1 MPIRSACFT
10 RIARTSFARA
20 DDGALLWCVAW
31 AWTHLPHVTIPV
43 HPTNFVRTVLV
54 VCQHSPSS
62 EKANY
67 NSHHSLFGLK
77 SSEPNF
83 IASPSLFFHRRRRR
97 RRRRR
102 LSVRRPS
109 LLRCSLFVVSC
120 DVDAVDTV
128 HKLYIHNHHNQPNVY
143 AFTDSIYFCTNR
155 LYILCTHV
163 HAWRASTGAADGG
176 GACQESWRS
185 VLATDASG
193 FWRAWGLGAH
203 WWWWSRRRRFEHRG
217 RFTRKWCVERRQES
231 ACCAACVRVE
241 LRVFEECGRCRSAG
255 IGSGKVWKFEV

>member
-1 MPIRSACFT
+1 MPICSAYFT
-10 RIARTSFARA
+10 WIARPSFARA

-97 RRRRR
+97 RRRCR

-109 LLRCSLFVVSC
+109 LLRCSLFVVRC

-143 AFTDSIYFCTNR
+143 AFTDDIYFCTKR
-155 LYILCTHV
+155 LYIFCTHV
-163 HAWRASTGAADGG
+163 HAWRASTEEQRRAEERVKSLG
-176 GACQESWRS
+176 GACWRRT
-185 VLATDASG
+185 LLASG
-193 FWRAWGLGAH
+193 ARGGSVHIGGGGRVVGGLNTAGA
-203 WWWWSRRRRFEHRG
+203 SRVNG
-217 RFTRKWCVERRQES
+217 ALSDDRK
-231 ACCAACVRVE
+231 VRVA
-241 LRVFEECGRCRSAG
+241 RRAFA
-255 IGSGKVWKFEV
+255 WN